1 MDIFGMEYFTKHY
14 VEACKKEFSQYGYKR
29 KSNSFARV
37 INDVMQ
43 NFTLKKY
50 STGRGC
56 TIEFGIV
63 PLCMRIEKANINGG
77 IGIYNLRRF
86 EPVQWDHWDYWDYDP
101 NSEESIDICISEL
114 ITHINKY
121 LIPLFNRADS
131 CNNGYQE
138 LCELDR
144 LFNKNWVIGREKYS
158 DGKAIMREE
167 DQKFYR
173 DGVNMLDSCKYYMA
187 LKNGN
192 YNLAISHLKAFE
204 QKNMDSYTTML
215 EGGHLTEADKNR
227 REKKIE
233 ELRNKIILIEE
244 KNEKYILSL
253 IQENEA
259 YSKENLKGI
268 I

>member
-1 MDIFGMEYFTKHY
+1 MEYFTKHY

-29 KSNSFARV
+29 NGKSFARV
-37 INDVMQ
+37 TNDVMQ

-50 STGRGC
+50 STGREC

-63 PLCMRIEKANINGG
+63 PLCMRIGKANINGG

-86 EPVQWDHWDYWDYDP
+86 EPIQWQLWDHWNYDP
-101 NSEESIDICISEL
+101 NSAESMDNCISEL

-131 CNNGYQE
+131 CKKGYQE

-144 LFNKNWVIGREKYS
+144 LFYKNWLIGREKYS

-167 DQKFYR
+167 NQKFYR

-187 LKNGN
+187 LKNGDLD
-192 YNLAISHLKAFE
+192 LAVDHLKAFE
-204 QKNMDSYTTML
+204 QQNIDSYNTML
-215 EGGHLTEADKNR
+215 KAGYLMEEEKKR
-227 REKKIE
+227 REEKIE
-233 ELRNKIILIEE
+233 ELRNTVILIKE
-244 KNEKYILSL
+244 KNTQYIHDH
-253 IQENEA
+253 IHENEE